1 MGRRRFW
8 SIFFAAAGLIALY
21 CVLQRLSVVGAGI
34 KWVFGVLSPIFVGF
48 IIAFVLNLPMRGLEK
63 LWVSSE
69 LGIKRAVRKRKSKK
83 TGTIS
88 PDGPIRESMPED
100 VKSGKVSNALRRPV
114 CLLVS
119 IVIILAILVAVVSL
133 VLPEIGKTVMLLVD
147 GVPDW
152 LEKAKAWC
160 IEYAE
165 EYPFIY
171 ETITELNI
179 DWESTAKNL
188 LGFIGTGTLGVV
200 GNTFAGVL
208 GAFGGLIDFV
218 IALIFAIYV
227 LLSKETLSGQ
237 IKKGMR
243 AFLPERIR
251 NGILHVAT
259 TAHGIFC
266 AFVTG
271 QCIEAVILG
280 SLCAIGMLI
289 FGFPYAAMIGVLVGV
304 TALIPVVGA
313 FIGAGVGAFLILMI
327 DPFKALMFVV
337 FIVILQ
343 QIEGNVIYPKV
354 VGNSVGLPAMWVL
367 AAVTVGGGIGGIV
380 GMLFAVP
387 TVSVIYTL
395 LREATRKRLEK
406 KREASETDVSGKETG
421 N

>member
-8 SIFFAAAGLIALY
+8 SLFFAAAGLIVLY
-21 CVLQRLSVVGAGI
+21 CVLQKLSVVGAGV
-34 KWVFGVLSPIFVGF
+34 KWVFSVLSPIFIGF

-63 LWVSSE
+63 LWDSCE
-69 LGIKRAVRKRKSKK
+69 LGLKRFIVKRRRKKAKK
-83 TGTIS
+83 NN
-88 PDGPIRESMPED
+88 PEGQTQTEAP
-100 VKSGKVSNALRRPV
+100 VEVNIGKISNALRRPV

-119 IVIILAILVAVVSL
+119 IVIIVAILAAVVSL
-133 VLPEIGKTVMLLVD
+133 VLPEIGKTVVLLVD
-147 GVPDW
+147 GVQEWP
-152 LEKAKAWC
+152 EKVKKWC

-165 EYPFIY
+165 EYPMIS
-171 ETITELNI
+171 ETISGLDI
-179 DWESTAKNL
+179 DWESMAKSL
-188 LGFIGTGTLGVV
+188 LSLIGTGTLGVV
-200 GNTFAGVL
+200 GNTFAGVI
-208 GAFGGLIDFV
+208 GAFGGVIDFV

-227 LLSKETLSGQ
+227 LFSKETLAGQ
-237 IKKGMR
+237 VKKLFR
-243 AFLPERIR
+243 AFLPDKM
-251 NGILHVAT
+251 NDTVLHVAQ

-280 SLCAIGMLI
+280 SLCAVGMLI

-327 DPFKALMFVV
+327 DPFQALMFVI
-337 FIVILQ
+337 FIVVLQ

-367 AAVTVGGGIGGIV
+367 AAVSVGGGIGGIV

-387 TVSVIYTL
+387 TASVIYTL
-395 LREATRKRLEK
+395 LREATEKRLEK
-406 KREASETDVSGKETG
+406 KRQQAEETAEV
-421 N
+421 

>member
-8 SIFFAAAGLIALY
+8 SVFFAAAGLIVLY

-34 KWVFGVLSPIFVGF
+34 QWIFGVLSPIFIGF
-48 IIAFVLNLPMRGLEK
+48 ILAFVLNLPMRSLEK
-63 LWVSSE
+63 LWTACE
-69 LGIKRAVRKRKSKK
+69 LGIKRSVRKKKNKK
-83 TGTIS
+83 TSINR
-88 PDGPIRESMPED
+88 PDGTVAMELPAD
-100 VKSGKVSNALRRPV
+100 VKCGRVSNALRRPV

-119 IVIILAILVAVVSL
+119 IVIIIAILVAVVSL

-147 GVPDW
+147 GVPEW

-160 IEYAE
+160 MEYAE
-165 EYPFIY
+165 EYPFIS
-171 ETITELNI
+171 ETITELDI
-179 DWESTAKNL
+179 DWESTAKSL
-188 LGFIGTGTLGVV
+188 LGFIGSGTLGFV
-200 GNTFAGVL
+200 GNTFAGVI

-218 IALIFAIYV
+218 IALIFSIYV

-237 IKKGMR
+237 IKKGMQ

-251 NGILHVAT
+251 KGILHVAT

-304 TALIPVVGA
+304 TALIPVVGG

-327 DPFKALMFVV
+327 NPFKALMFVI
-337 FIVILQ
+337 FIVVLQ

-406 KREASETDVSGKETG
+406 KQEASEFDAEEKEAEK
-421 N
+421 